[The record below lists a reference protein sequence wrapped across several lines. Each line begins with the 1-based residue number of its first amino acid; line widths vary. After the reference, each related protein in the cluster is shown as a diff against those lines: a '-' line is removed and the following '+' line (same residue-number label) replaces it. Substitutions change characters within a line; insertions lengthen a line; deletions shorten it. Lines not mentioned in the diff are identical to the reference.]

1 MDKKEILKKPK
12 KTKQK
17 EVMLHSSYKVMGV
30 KFFVTDENDLDN
42 SKEIQINSQHK
53 NNNDSLN
60 KDSQNKI
67 FNDFNGSIDLSHKNL
82 VIYDLLTVSD
92 KEINNRLYPDI
103 HVQAMMKDK
112 QLSSFY
118 MKPILK
124 NHNSDEDALG
134 RFIDGNYIRHSDMQM
149 FYGDELVPQVVIDEF
164 KNRGAFN
171 EGTGSNI
178 GKAISHNLEFKARII
193 DGTYLSTSQ
202 GAYSESLICNIC
214 GKDYF
219 GGECTHLRGKNYP
232 IMSQDGNTILGYKKC
247 IPETGPLQFIESS
260 TVNIPANNTSTLLVY
275 DTEKDR
281 IVNMDNINE
290 YSSIFDIKNIDL
302 RNNNDS
308 LEKPTIILNNKV
320 QGLTDEEVKEKIKN
334 INNIKDNLNEGVA
347 MADVNNKPTE
357 AEVNKDNNQ
366 SQGSVVAELK
376 QLSNPFKD
384 SALEIFIDKAS
395 ESFGIE
401 DEKAEEFFNKLSD
414 EEIGVALK
422 TLRFIDKNRKVEDK
436 KEQNINNEN
445 KDTQENQ
452 ANNTQENTNENQ
464 NQNKNSD
471 ELVNEV
477 QALKDEIAK
486 LKGINNEIPN
496 NSTESNKDNKNSEK
510 QSNNKYGFD
519 F

>member
-1 MDKKEILKKPK
+1 
-12 KTKQK
+12 
-17 EVMLHSSYKVMGV
+17 MLHSSYKVMGV

-67 FNDFNGSIDLSHKNL
+67 FNDFSGSIDLSHKHL

-92 KEINNRLYPDI
+92 KEINTRLYPDI

-124 NHNSDEDALG
+124 NHDSNEDALG

-178 GKAISHNLEFKARII
+178 GKAISNNLEFKARII

-219 GGECTHLRGKNYP
+219 GGECTHFRGKNYP

-247 IPETGPLQFIESS
+247 IPETGPLQFVESS

-302 RNNNDS
+302 RNNNDN

-320 QGLTDEEVKEKIKN
+320 PGLTDEEVKEKIKN
-334 INNIKDNLNEGVA
+334 INSIKDNLNEGVA
-347 MADVNNKPTE
+347 MADKNNQNKNTE
-357 AEVNKDNNQ
+357 VKDNEQNNNQ
-366 SQGSVVAELK
+366 TSEL
-376 QLSNPFKD
+376 QVLQNPFKD
-384 SALEIFIDKAS
+384 SALELFIDKAS
-395 ESFGIE
+395 DKFGIS

-445 KDTQENQ
+445 KDNENTQENKL
-452 ANNTQENTNENQ
+452 NNTQENTNKNQ
-464 NQNKNSD
+464 NQTND

-477 QALKDEIAK
+477 KALKDEIAK

-510 QSNNKYGFD
+510 QTNNKYGFD